1 MFAFIKMLFRKR
13 RYKINSSKLKG
24 RLLCTDYDGDL
35 K

>member
-1 MFAFIKMLFRKR
+1 MFGFIEMLFRKR
-13 RYKINSSKLKG
+13 RYKINALKQKN

>member
-1 MFAFIKMLFRKR
+1 MIKFIKRLFCKHH
-13 RYKINSSKLKG
+13 YKINKSKLKG